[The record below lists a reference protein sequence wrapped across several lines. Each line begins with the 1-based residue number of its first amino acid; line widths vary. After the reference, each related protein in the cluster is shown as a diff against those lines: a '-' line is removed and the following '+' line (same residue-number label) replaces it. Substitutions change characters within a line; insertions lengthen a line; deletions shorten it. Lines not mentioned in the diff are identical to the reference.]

1 MARKAQHTMSRQVR
15 TAQAKALHDRIV
27 ARICR
32 LADAMVHMSS
42 HHFKKLWN
50 LRNTDLRLLTVLE
63 ADDDPLSVNE
73 IGRRAL
79 LDQAWVSRS
88 LRALER
94 AKLVERRKHP
104 RDSRLTLIT
113 LTPRAR
119 EVLDES
125 RPYAEWSEKVLLNG
139 VNEVELKRLLDRL
152 EANTQGLLNA
162 LESLPK
168 QLRRPDAKKRAEP

>member
-1 MARKAQHTMSRQVR
+1 
-15 TAQAKALHDRIV
+15 
-27 ARICR
+27 
-32 LADAMVHMSS
+32 MVHMSS

-50 LRNTDLRLLTVLE
+50 LRNTDLRLLNVLE

-73 IGRRAL
+73 ISRRAL

-94 AKLVERRKHP
+94 AKLVERRKDP

-113 LTPRAR
+113 LTPQAR
-119 EVLDES
+119 EILDES

-139 VNEVELKRLLDRL
+139 VDEVVLKGLLDRL
-152 EANTQGLLNA
+152 ESNTQGLLNA

-168 QLRRPDAKKRAEP
+168 QLRKQDIKKRPE

>member
-1 MARKAQHTMSRQVR
+1 MARKTAKKTDRQMR
-15 TAQAKALHDRIV
+15 SDLAKALHDRIV

-42 HHFKKLWN
+42 HHFRKLWK

-63 ADDDPLSVNE
+63 SEDSLSVNE
-73 IGRRAL
+73 ISRRAL

-94 AKLVERRKHP
+94 AKLVQRRKDP
-104 RDSRLTLIT
+104 QDFRLTLIT

-119 EVLDES
+119 EILDES

-139 VNEVELKRLLDRL
+139 VDEVELKRLLDLL
-152 EANTQGLLNA
+152 ESNTQGLLNA

-168 QLRRPDAKKRAEP
+168 ELRKEEK

>member
-1 MARKAQHTMSRQVR
+1 MARKTHQKANRPLR
-15 TAQAKALHDRIV
+15 TAQAKELHDRIV

-42 HHFKKLWN
+42 HHFRKLWN
-50 LRNTDLRLLTVLE
+50 LRNTDLRLLNVIE
-63 ADDDPLSVNE
+63 SEDPLSVNE
-73 IGRRAL
+73 ISRRAL

-88 LRALER
+88 LRTLER
-94 AKLVERRKHP
+94 AKLVERRKDP
-104 RDSRLTLIT
+104 SDSRLTLIA

-119 EVLDES
+119 EILDES

-139 VNEVELKRLLDRL
+139 IDEVELKRLLDRL
-152 EANTQGLLNA
+152 ESNTQGLLNA

-168 QLRRPDAKKRAEP
+168 QLRREKK

>member
-1 MARKAQHTMSRQVR
+1 
-15 TAQAKALHDRIV
+15 
-27 ARICR
+27 
-32 LADAMVHMSS
+32 MVHMSS
-42 HHFKKLWN
+42 HHIEKLWN
-50 LRNTDLRLLTVLE
+50 LRNTELRLLNVLE
-63 ADDDPLSVNE
+63 SEDSLSVNE
-73 IGRRAL
+73 ISRRAL

-94 AKLVERRKHP
+94 AKLVQRRKDP
-104 RDSRLTLIT
+104 QDFRLTRIV

-119 EVLDES
+119 GILDES

-139 VNEVELKRLLDRL
+139 IDEVELKRLLDRL

-168 QLRRPDAKKRAEP
+168 ELRKEEK

>member
-1 MARKAQHTMSRQVR
+1 MRSD
-15 TAQAKALHDRIV
+15 QAKALHDRIV

-42 HHFKKLWN
+42 HHFRKLWK

-63 ADDDPLSVNE
+63 SEDSLSVNE
-73 IGRRAL
+73 ISRRAL

-94 AKLVERRKHP
+94 AKLVQRRKDP
-104 RDSRLTLIT
+104 EDFRLTLIT

-119 EVLDES
+119 EILDES

-139 VNEVELKRLLDRL
+139 VDEVELKRLLDLL
-152 EANTQGLLNA
+152 ESNTQGLLNA

-168 QLRRPDAKKRAEP
+168 ELRKEEK